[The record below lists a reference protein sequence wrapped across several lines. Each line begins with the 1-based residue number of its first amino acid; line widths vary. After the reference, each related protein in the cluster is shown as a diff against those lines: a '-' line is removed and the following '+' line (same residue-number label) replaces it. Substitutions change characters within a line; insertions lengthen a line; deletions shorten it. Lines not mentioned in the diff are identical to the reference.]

1 MAHWAKKEAWYNK
14 HFPGKLLTTFEGNEI
29 TTDAVALIEQHK

>member
-1 MAHWAKKEAWYNK
+1 MAHWTRKEAWYNR
-14 HFPGKLLTTFEGNEI
+14 HFPGRLLITFEGNEL